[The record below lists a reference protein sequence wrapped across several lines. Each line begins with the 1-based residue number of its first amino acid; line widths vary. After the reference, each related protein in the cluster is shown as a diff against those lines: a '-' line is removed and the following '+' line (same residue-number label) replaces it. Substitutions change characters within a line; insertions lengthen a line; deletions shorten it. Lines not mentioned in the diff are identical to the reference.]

1 MCSLPFFGKRFYPM
15 KYLNN
20 PDRLASLLA
29 QLWQGLGVTMSL
41 FGYTLL
47 FSLPLG
53 LVLALMR
60 MSRNKA
66 VRYPVQLFILVMRG
80 TPLILQ
86 VFTVYFV
93 LPMIFGTA
101 FERLTAVVIA
111 FVMNYAA
118 YFAEI
123 YRGGVQA
130 VPEGQREAAH
140 VLGFTRG
147 QAFVRII
154 LPQLIKR
161 IVLPVSNEVIT
172 LVKDTALVTAVGM
185 VELYRVARN
194 AASTVGSLEPLFI
207 AGAIYLIINAV
218 ISFLFDRANRYF
230 AYYQG

>member
-1 MCSLPFFGKRFYPM
+1 M

-20 PDRLASLLA
+20 LERLAGLLG
-29 QLWQGLGVTMSL
+29 QLWQGLGITMSL
-41 FGYTLL
+41 FAYTLL

-53 LVLALMR
+53 LVLALLR
-60 MSRNKA
+60 MSRHRPA
-66 VRYPVQLFILVMRG
+66 RWPVQFFILVMRG

-93 LPMIFGTA
+93 LPMIFGAA
-101 FERLTAVVIA
+101 FDRLTAVVIA

-123 YRGGVQA
+123 YRGGVEA
-130 VPEGQREAAH
+130 VPAGQREAAH

-147 QAFVRII
+147 QAFMRII
-154 LPQLIKR
+154 LPQVVKR

-172 LVKDTALVTAVGM
+172 LVKDTALVTAVGL

-194 AASTVGSLEPLFI
+194 AANTVGSIEPLFI
-207 AGAIYLIINAV
+207 AGAVYLIINAV
-218 ISFLFDRANRYF
+218 VSFLFNRANAYF
-230 AYYQG
+230 GYYQG

>member
-1 MCSLPFFGKRFYPM
+1 M

-20 PDRLASLLA
+20 LERLAGLLG
-29 QLWQGLGVTMSL
+29 QLRQGLGITMSL
-41 FGYTLL
+41 FAYTLL

-53 LVLALMR
+53 LVLALLR
-60 MSRNKA
+60 MSRHRPA
-66 VRYPVQLFILVMRG
+66 RWPVQFFILVMRG

-93 LPMIFGTA
+93 LPMIFGAA
-101 FERLTAVVIA
+101 FDRLTAVVIA

-123 YRGGVQA
+123 YRGGVEA
-130 VPEGQREAAH
+130 VPAGQREAAH

-147 QAFVRII
+147 QAFMRII
-154 LPQLIKR
+154 LPQVVKR

-172 LVKDTALVTAVGM
+172 LVKDTALVTAVGL

-194 AASTVGSLEPLFI
+194 AANTVGSIEPLFI
-207 AGAIYLIINAV
+207 AGAVYLIINAV
-218 ISFLFDRANRYF
+218 VSFLFNRANAYF
-230 AYYQG
+230 GYYQG

>member
-1 MCSLPFFGKRFYPM
+1 M
-15 KYLNN
+15 KYFNN
-20 PDRLASLLA
+20 PDRLVSLLW

-41 FGYTLL
+41 FGFTLL

-53 LVLALMR
+53 LALALLR
-60 MSRNKA
+60 MSRHKA
-66 VRYPVQLFILVMRG
+66 LRLPVQLFILVMRG

-93 LPMIFGTA
+93 LPMIFGAA

-130 VPEGQREAAH
+130 VPVGQREAAH
-140 VLGFTRG
+140 VLGFARS
-147 QAFVRII
+147 QAFMRII
-154 LPQLIKR
+154 LPQVIKR

-207 AGAIYLIINAV
+207 AGAVYLLINAV
-218 ISFLFDRANRYF
+218 VSFLFNRVNRYF
-230 AYYQG
+230 SYYQG

>member
-1 MCSLPFFGKRFYPM
+1 M
-15 KYLNN
+15 KYFNN
-20 PDRLASLLA
+20 PDRLVSLLW

-41 FGYTLL
+41 FGFTLL

-53 LVLALMR
+53 LALALLR
-60 MSRNKA
+60 MSRHKA
-66 VRYPVQLFILVMRG
+66 LRLPVQLFILVMRG

-93 LPMIFGTA
+93 LPMIFGAA

-130 VPEGQREAAH
+130 VPVGQREAAH
-140 VLGFTRG
+140 VLGFTRS
-147 QAFVRII
+147 QAFMRII
-154 LPQLIKR
+154 LPQVIKR

-207 AGAIYLIINAV
+207 AGAVYLLINAV
-218 ISFLFDRANRYF
+218 VSFLFNRVNRNF
-230 AYYQG
+230 SYYQG

>member
-1 MCSLPFFGKRFYPM
+1 M
-15 KYLNN
+15 KYFNN
-20 PDRLASLLA
+20 PDRLVSLLW

-41 FGYTLL
+41 FGFTLL

-53 LVLALMR
+53 LALALLR
-60 MSRNKA
+60 MSRHKA
-66 VRYPVQLFILVMRG
+66 LRLPVQLFILVMRG

-93 LPMIFGTA
+93 LPMIFGAA

-130 VPEGQREAAH
+130 VPVGQREAAH
-140 VLGFTRG
+140 VLGFTRS
-147 QAFVRII
+147 QAFMRII
-154 LPQLIKR
+154 LPQVIKR

-207 AGAIYLIINAV
+207 AGAVYLLINAV
-218 ISFLFDRANRYF
+218 VSFLFNRVNRYF
-230 AYYQG
+230 SYYQG

>member
-1 MCSLPFFGKRFYPM
+1 M
-15 KYLNN
+15 KYFNN
-20 PDRLASLLA
+20 PDRLVSLLW

-41 FGYTLL
+41 FGFTLL

-53 LVLALMR
+53 LALALLR
-60 MSRNKA
+60 MSRHKA
-66 VRYPVQLFILVMRG
+66 LRLPVQLFILVMRG

-93 LPMIFGTA
+93 LPMIFGAA

-130 VPEGQREAAH
+130 VPVGQREAAH
-140 VLGFTRG
+140 VLGFTRS
-147 QAFVRII
+147 QAFMRII
-154 LPQLIKR
+154 LPQVIKR

-207 AGAIYLIINAV
+207 AGAVYLLITAGV
-218 ISFLFDRANRYF
+218 SFLFNRVNRYF
-230 AYYQG
+230 SYYQG

>member
-1 MCSLPFFGKRFYPM
+1 M

-20 PDRLASLLA
+20 PDRLAVLLG
-29 QLWQGLGVTMSL
+29 QLWQGLGITLSL

-53 LVLALMR
+53 LAFALMR
-60 MSRNKA
+60 MSKLKL
-66 VRYPVQLFILVMRG
+66 VRWPVQLFILVMRG

-93 LPMIFGTA
+93 LPLIFGTA
-101 FERLTAVVIA
+101 FERMTAVVIA
-111 FVMNYAA
+111 FVINYAA

-130 VPEGQREAAH
+130 VPVGQREAAH

-147 QAFVRII
+147 QAFMRII
-154 LPQLIKR
+154 LPQVIKR

-194 AASTVGSLEPLFI
+194 AASAVGSIEPLFI
-207 AGAIYLIINAV
+207 AGAVYLLINAV
-218 ISFLFDRANRYF
+218 VSFLFNRANQYF
-230 AYYQG
+230 EFYQG

>member
-1 MCSLPFFGKRFYPM
+1 M

-20 PDRLASLLA
+20 PDRLAVLLG
-29 QLWQGLGVTMSL
+29 QLWQGLGITLSL

-53 LVLALMR
+53 LAFALMR
-60 MSRNKA
+60 MSKLKL
-66 VRYPVQLFILVMRG
+66 VRWPVQLFILVMRG

-93 LPMIFGTA
+93 LPLIFGTA
-101 FERLTAVVIA
+101 FERMTAVVIA
-111 FVMNYAA
+111 FVINYAA

-130 VPEGQREAAH
+130 VPVGQREAAH
-140 VLGFTRG
+140 VLGFTRS
-147 QAFVRII
+147 QAFMRII
-154 LPQLIKR
+154 LPQVIKR

-194 AASTVGSLEPLFI
+194 AASAVGSIEPLFI
-207 AGAIYLIINAV
+207 AGAVYLLINAV
-218 ISFLFDRANRYF
+218 VSFLFNRANQYF
-230 AYYQG
+230 EFYQG

>member
-1 MCSLPFFGKRFYPM
+1 M

-20 PDRLASLLA
+20 LERLAGLLG
-29 QLWQGLGVTMSL
+29 QLRQGLGITMSL
-41 FGYTLL
+41 FAYTLL

-53 LVLALMR
+53 LALALLR
-60 MSRNKA
+60 MSRHRPA
-66 VRYPVQLFILVMRG
+66 RWPVQFFILVMRG

-93 LPMIFGTA
+93 LPMIFGAA
-101 FERLTAVVIA
+101 FDRLTAVVIA

-123 YRGGVQA
+123 YRGGVEA
-130 VPEGQREAAH
+130 VPAGQREAAH

-147 QAFVRII
+147 QAFMRII
-154 LPQLIKR
+154 LPQVVKR

-172 LVKDTALVTAVGM
+172 LVKDTALVTAVGL

-194 AASTVGSLEPLFI
+194 AANTVGSIEPLFI
-207 AGAIYLIINAV
+207 AGAVYLIINAV
-218 ISFLFDRANRYF
+218 VSFLFNRANAYF
-230 AYYQG
+230 GYYQG